1 MTGIRDCL
9 RRIIDILA
17 GKSGQQKPQRTL
29 LMLELLEE
37 RTLLAVNP
45 IVLENQ
51 KPGNPMS
58 EWGINGAGDPSIQGF
73 ATDISVNKGQSIG
86 FKINTDSTNYV
97 IDIYRLGYYRG
108 LGARKIDSITMR
120 LRRPQVQPNPII
132 DNSTGLVDAG
142 NWRTTVT
149 WQVPN
154 DAVSGIY
161 FAKLTRLDGSR
172 GASHIY
178 FVVRDDDSHSD
189 ILMQTSDAT
198 WQAYNSWGGKSLY
211 DYLSSEGRRAYK
223 VSYNRPFDTRSRPVG
238 DGQANFVFWAE
249 YPMVRWLEANGYN
262 VSYFTNVDTAR
273 YGNEIKEHKVFV
285 SVGHDEYWSAEMWQN
300 VQSARDAGVHIVF
313 LAGNNIYWKTRWETS
328 IDSSGT
334 PYRTLVCYK
343 ESLADAKIDPL
354 PNVWTGLWRDPRFS
368 PPADG
373 GRPENALG
381 GTIFTVNRGPDQVG
395 TPIEVP
401 YEFRSLRLWRN
412 TDIQNLQPGQ
422 VAHLGQYT
430 LGYEWNEDLDNGF
443 RPPGQIRLS
452 STTQQVPQKLLDYGK
467 TVGPGTATHSLTM
480 YRAASGALV
489 FSAGTVQWVW
499 GLDDQH
505 DGPYS
510 PADRRIQQ
518 ATVNLLADMGVQPTT
533 LQPGLV
539 TAFASADQRPP
550 VATISINNG
559 SSFPLGTAI
568 TISGSA
574 TDFGGGVVAGMEVSW
589 DGGQSW
595 HPAQGTTSWTYVWN
609 PPSPGTYQLMARAID
624 DSVNVGLP
632 TTPVIVFVGS
642 QDIRPP
648 AISNVTTQAN
658 TKSAIILWQTDELA
672 DSIVLY
678 GLDPQNLQQSLAMT
692 ELITNHA
699 VFLNG
704 LNANTTYYY
713 RISSA
718 DKSGNRSSYPAS
730 GALSFRTAAFVDE
743 AVSDFQQGQPDQGTE
758 IVEMENGEISLKPVL
773 SADFSSSSLPPA
785 FTIIPWAGNGSA
797 AISNGLLH
805 LDGAMIQTGSL
816 YSNGTVLEFRAR
828 FLSTAYQHIGLAT
841 DLNKGPWLIFSTKD
855 GSGLFARSSVGNI
868 SETSLGPQ
876 WLGSYH
882 TFRIE
887 FQANSVA
894 YYIDGTLV
902 AQHAISAA
910 VYLRVVASDYATD
923 NNGVDID
930 WLRVGPYASSG
941 TYISR
946 IFDAGQR
953 VLWDRITW
961 DASVPSNSV
970 LGVLIRMGNTQ
981 SPDNDWTEFIPVPS
995 SGYNTQATARYLQ
1008 YKLVLSANNAFHSG
1022 QVPVLRRI
1030 AFNISPAGADSMPP
1044 FVISRDPGPGAT
1056 ISGQPREVRI
1066 VFNELLDANSVNSRT
1081 VQLVENASGSI
1092 VPAILSV
1099 QGNMIRVQLLQ
1110 DLLVNSTY
1118 TVTVRAI
1125 SDLQGN
1131 VMPEAVSW
1139 SFKTSQTQDTPQQQI
1154 IHTTVSDFA
1163 SGELDNT
1170 IVTDDGDGAVSLR
1183 PSLLDTFEDPSLS
1196 SVWTTT
1202 VWQPN
1207 GSVNVQN
1214 GAAELDGIGMFS
1226 ASTWPRGQFVEFRA
1240 AFTGVPYQHIG
1251 FAQDMVNPRW
1261 AIFSTGNGGALLAR
1275 TSNGAQTINTTIPG
1289 NWLGQYHVFRIEW
1302 LSNQV
1307 LYYIDGNLAA
1317 SHSITISNNLR
1328 LAASDY
1334 TRDGS
1339 PLTVDWIRAGRYAG
1353 FGTYVSGVLDAGVN
1367 AVWIGIQWS
1376 GIVPANSSMQIAMRT
1391 GQNPTPDSSWSGF
1404 VPITVSGTNPGLLGR
1419 YVQYKVSLT
1428 TSDPLYAPRVSDIR
1442 LIYTPISKRIWPNNS
1457 YSDFISGQASRI
1469 IITKR
1474 GNGELQ
1480 LAGKL
1485 SDDFD
1490 GPSLS
1495 NQWTYQTWSEI
1506 GGGPATL
1513 RLSNG
1518 RVAVGGG
1525 AILSVTPVNVVS
1537 IQANLSFSPTGYQN
1551 FGLATG
1557 LGDPRTNVWLLFG
1570 TSPDG
1575 TRLLARTNVFG
1586 NMQDRDL
1593 GTIASGEHLYR
1604 LVPSPGRVDY
1614 YIDGNLVASLGV
1626 NLPGNVAY
1634 KLVLS
1639 DFYGTMPLVAD
1650 WIEAGEYPATG
1661 TYISTVFDPGQPA
1674 SWGRVIWSGSTPIS
1688 TSVMIET
1695 RSGNTPT
1702 PDGSWSAWSPV
1713 SQEGN
1718 IASPPAR
1725 YLQYRLTLLT
1735 TDTNVTP
1742 ILDGLN
1748 IEWAPA

>member
-1 MTGIRDCL
+1 MTGIRDSL
-9 RRIIDILA
+9 RKIIDSLT
-17 GKSGQQKPQRTL
+17 GKTGQQKRQHTHL
-29 LMLELLEE
+29 ILELLEE

-73 ATDISVNKGQSIG
+73 ASDISVNKGQSIG
-86 FKINTDSTNYV
+86 FKINTDSTNYI
-97 IDIYRLGYYRG
+97 IDIYRLGYYGG
-108 LGARKIDSITMR
+108 LGARKVDSITMR
-120 LRRPQVQPNPII
+120 LRRPQVQPNPIV

-172 GASHIY
+172 GSSHLY

-189 ILMQTSDAT
+189 ILMQTSDTT

-211 DYLSSEGRRAYK
+211 DYLSSGGRRAYK

-273 YGNEIKEHKVFV
+273 YGNEIKEHKVFI

-300 VQSARDAGVHIVF
+300 VQAARDAGVHIVF
-313 LAGNNIYWKTRWETS
+313 LAGNNIYWKTRWEAS
-328 IDSSGT
+328 IDGSGT

-343 ESLADAKIDPL
+343 ESLADAKIDPM

-401 YEFRSLRLWRN
+401 YEFRQLRLWRN

-422 VAHLGQYT
+422 VAYLGQYT

-467 TVGPGTATHSLTM
+467 SVGPGTATHNLTM

-505 DGPYS
+505 DGSYS
-510 PADRRIQQ
+510 PADKRIQQ
-518 ATVNLLADMGVQPTT
+518 ATVNLLADMGVQPST

-539 TAFASADQRPP
+539 TAFASTDQRPP
-550 VATISINNG
+550 VTTISISNG
-559 SSFPLGTAI
+559 SSFPTNIAI

-574 TDFGGGVVAGMEVSW
+574 TDSGGGVVAGVEVSW

-595 HPAQGTTSWTYVWN
+595 HPAEGTTSWVYIWN
-609 PPSPGTYQLMARAID
+609 PPGPGTYQLMARAID
-624 DSVNVGLP
+624 DSVNIGSP
-632 TTPVIVFVGS
+632 TTPITVLVAS
-642 QDIRPP
+642 QDTRPP
-648 AISNVTTQAN
+648 VISSVAAQADTN
-658 TKSAIILWQTDELA
+658 SATIAWQTDELA

-678 GLDPQNLQQSLAMT
+678 GLDPQNLQHSLAMT
-692 ELITNHA
+692 ELVTNHT
-699 VFLNG
+699 VILNG

-713 RISSA
+713 RVSSA
-718 DKSGNRSSYPAS
+718 DRSGNRSWYPAP
-730 GALSFRTAAFVDE
+730 GALSFRTAAFVDDT
-743 AVSDFQQGQPDQGTE
+743 VSDFQQGQPDQGIE
-758 IVEMENGEISLKPVL
+758 IAQMENGEITLKPAL
-773 SADFSSSSLPPA
+773 SADFAGSSLPA
-785 FTIIPWAGNGSA
+785 TFSISSWAANGSA
-797 AISNGLLH
+797 VISNGVLH
-805 LDGAMIQTGSL
+805 LDGAMIQTGSV
-816 YSNGTVLEFRAR
+816 YSNGTVMEFRAR
-828 FLSTAYQHIGLAT
+828 FLPTGYQHMGFAT
-841 DLNKGPWLIFSTKD
+841 DLNAGPWLIFSTKD
-855 GSGLFARSSVGNI
+855 GRGLFARSFMGNAI
-868 SETSLGPQ
+868 ETSLGSQ

-887 FQANSVA
+887 LQPNNVS

-902 AQHAISAA
+902 AQHAIA
-910 VYLRVVASDYATD
+910 VATNLRIAASDYAVD
-923 NNGVDID
+923 NSSLDID
-930 WLRVGPYASSG
+930 WLRVGPYASNGS
-941 TYISR
+941 YISR

-953 VLWDRITW
+953 VLWDRISW
-961 DASVPSNSV
+961 DASVPSDSS
-970 LGVLIRMGNTQ
+970 LGVLIRMGNTPV
-981 SPDNDWTEFIPVPS
+981 PDNGWTDFIPVPS
-995 SGYNTQATARYLQ
+995 SGYNTQGTARYLQ

-1022 QVPVLRRI
+1022 QVPILRRI
-1030 AFNISPAGADSMPP
+1030 AFNTSPASADSMPP
-1044 FVISRDPGPGAT
+1044 FVISRDPAAGAT
-1056 ISGQPREVRI
+1056 ISNQRPEIRI
-1066 VFNELLDANSVNSRT
+1066 VFNELLDASSVNSST
-1081 VQLVENASGSI
+1081 VQVVENASGSI
-1092 VPAILSV
+1092 VPANLSV
-1099 QGNMIRVQLLQ
+1099 QGNMIRVQPLQ

-1131 VMPEAVSW
+1131 IMPDAVSW
-1139 SFKTSQTQDTPQQQI
+1139 SFKTPQTQDTPQQI

-1163 SGELDNT
+1163 TGQLDNT
-1170 IVTDDGDGAVSLR
+1170 VITDDGDGAVSLR
-1183 PSLLDTFEDPSLS
+1183 PSVSDTFDTPSLS
-1196 SVWTTT
+1196 SLWSTT

-1214 GAAELDGIGMFS
+1214 GAARLDGIGMFS
-1226 ASTWPRGQFVEFRA
+1226 ASTWPSGQFVEFRA
-1240 AFTGVPYQHIG
+1240 AFTGAPYQHIG
-1251 FAQDMVNPRW
+1251 FAQDMVNPSW
-1261 AIFSTGNGGALLAR
+1261 AIFSTGDGGALLAR
-1275 TSNGAQTINTTIPG
+1275 TSNGAQTVNTVIPG
-1289 NWLGQYHVFRIEW
+1289 SWLGQYHVFRIEW

-1307 LYYIDGNLAA
+1307 LYYIDGKLEAT
-1317 SHSITISNNLR
+1317 HSIAISDNLR

-1334 TRDGS
+1334 VQDGS
-1339 PLTVDWIRAGRYAG
+1339 PVTIDWIRAGRYAG
-1353 FGTYVSGVLDAGVN
+1353 FGTYMSGVLDAGVN

-1376 GIVPANSSMQIAMRT
+1376 GIMPANSSMQIAMRA
-1391 GQNPTPDSSWSGF
+1391 GPNPTPDSSWSAF
-1404 VPITVSGTNPGLLGR
+1404 VPVTASGVNPGLVGR
-1419 YVQYKVSLT
+1419 YVQYKVSLA
-1428 TSDPLYAPRVSDIR
+1428 TSDRLYAPQLSDIR
-1442 LIYTPISKRIWPNNS
+1442 LVYTPTSKRIWPNNS
-1457 YSDFISGQASRI
+1457 YSDFISGQASNI
-1469 IITKR
+1469 LITKR

-1490 GPSLS
+1490 GPNLS
-1495 NQWTYQTWSEI
+1495 NQWTYQTWSGI

-1518 RVAVGGG
+1518 RIAVGGS
-1525 AILSVTPVNVVS
+1525 AILSAVPVNLVS
-1537 IQANLSFSPTGYQN
+1537 IQGTLSFSLTGYQN

-1557 LGDPRTNVWLLFG
+1557 LDDPGRNVWLLFG
-1570 TSPDG
+1570 TSPNG
-1575 TRLLARTNVFG
+1575 TRLLARANVFG
-1586 NMQDRDL
+1586 VMQDRDL
-1593 GTIASGEHLYR
+1593 GPISSGEHLYR
-1604 LVPSPGRVDY
+1604 LVPSPGRVDF

-1639 DFYGTMPLVAD
+1639 DFYGTTPVVAD
-1650 WIEAGEYPATG
+1650 WMEASGYPASG
-1661 TYISTVFDPGQPA
+1661 TYISTVFDAGQLA
-1674 SWGRVIWSGSTPIS
+1674 SWGRVIWSGGTPVG
-1688 TSVMIET
+1688 TSIMIET
-1695 RSGNTPT
+1695 RSGNTPA

-1713 SQEGN
+1713 GQDG
-1718 IASPPAR
+1718 IIGSPPAR

-1735 TDTNVTP
+1735 TDADVTP